1 MKYTI
6 VFQTAEAIAIE
17 TEEGMKIRLLFCKQ
31 ENKET
36 EHIIL
41 ENLVNSYEERM
52 MILT

>member
-6 VFQTAEAIAIE
+6 LFQTVEEIAIE
-17 TEEGMKIRLLFCKQ
+17 TEEGMRIRLLFCKH

-36 EHIIL
+36 EHIVL